1 MGAGVYLGVVM
12 VSLVRGGIWGGI
24 YTPALACLVVREV
37 GGTSRGCP
45 TVGEG
50 PRIGIGGL

>member
-12 VSLVRGGIWGGI
+12 VSLARGGI
-24 YTPALACLVVREV
+24 YTPALVCLVVRDV